1 MKITE
6 SPKRLELNYQ
16 GANSLVEGD
25 KLTNVSGKT
34 MIEFKRVYTNH
45 KLRQYVV
52 FAVLDKNGDFDYSLT
67 RTTSM
72 FTNTYPIKVN

>member
-16 GANSLVEGD
+16 GASSLVEGD

-34 MIEFKRVYTNH
+34 TIEFKRIYTDH

-52 FAVLDKNGDFDYSLT
+52 FAVLDKNGEFDYSLV
-67 RTTSM
+67 RKTTM
-72 FTNTYPIKVN
+72 FTNTYPIKIS